1 MADQN
6 DEPRIDIVRADTRN
20 IKPVDNQDTDEEKVQ
35 RYIYERLMSA
45 ANAMEYAAF
54 MGQPEI
60 KIPEKTEDVL
70 KRLAVRGIR
79 PERQRKGKK

>member
-35 RYIYERLMSA
+35 RYIYEKLISA
-45 ANAMEYAAF
+45 TNAMTYAAF

-60 KIPEKTEDVL
+60 KMPEPTEEIL
-70 KRLAVRGIR
+70 KRLTVRGIR
-79 PERQRKGKK
+79 PERQGRKK

>member
-6 DEPRIDIVRADTRN
+6 EPRQDIVSADTRN

-35 RYIYERLMSA
+35 RYIYEKLMSA
-45 ANAMEYAAF
+45 TNAMSYAAF

-60 KIPEKTEDVL
+60 KMPEPTEDVL
-70 KRLAVRGIR
+70 KRIAVRGIR
-79 PERQRKGKK
+79 PERQGRKK